1 MDRYDAQTIEQ
12 KWQQVWEQAGAHR
25 VANPEPGEPQQ
36 APKSYVLE
44 MLPYPSGTLHM
55 GHMLVYT
62 IGDVVTRFRARNGMR
77 VLHPQGFDSF
87 GLPAENAAI
96 KEGVHPRVST
106 ERNIAAITRS
116 YRRVGW
122 AYDWDRLL
130 STHDPE
136 YYRWQQWQ
144 FLRFL
149 ERGLA
154 YRKGAPVKWCPNDQ
168 TVLANEQVL
177 PDGTCERCGAE
188 VESRLMEQWF
198 FRITDYAQALLDDL
212 ETVDWPE
219 SIKARQRNWIGR
231 SEGAE
236 IMFRIEELD
245 EDLPVFTTRPDT
257 LYGATFFVLAPE
269 HGLVERIDSD
279 EVRDYVRRAG
289 AKKTAERAA
298 ATEKTGV
305 FTGLHAVNP
314 VNGELLP
321 VYVADYVLTD
331 YGTGAIMAV
340 PAHDQRDFDF
350 ASAFGLPVRQVVR
363 PPDEEDQGGARQAGG
378 VHQHST
384 ARAHVEHTA
393 GETLVNS
400 AEFDGL
406 PAPEGGRRIV
416 EKLAAEGRGRFT
428 INYRLRD
435 WGWSRQRYWGCPI
448 PVVYCGECGI
458 VPVPDDELPVV
469 LPEIEDF
476 KPKGE
481 PPLAQAEEWVN
492 VPCPRCSGPAK
503 RETETMDTFVDS
515 SWYFL
520 RYCDP
525 RNDTAPFDRAPVD
538 YWNPVDLYIG
548 GVDHATMHM
557 IYARFWVKVLNDLG
571 MLGFR
576 EPFAQFFSNGWV
588 TLGKAKMSKRAG
600 NIVGPDEFLDEFGA
614 DACRLNILFLGPA
627 NEDMEWTQSSIE
639 AMSRFVRR
647 LWNVVGEVAQR
658 APFGEPEG
666 GALARKAHATIAKVT
681 DDIGRRFAFNT
692 AIAAVM
698 ELVNELSKDR
708 AGRDSRFAAE
718 TAVSLIQP
726 YAPHVTEELWARLGH
741 TRLWEAPWPKADLAM
756 LEVDTVE
763 VVVQVNGKIRDRLQ
777 VSPELGE
784 DELVGLAR
792 ASEKVQAFLGGG
804 EPRKTIVV
812 PGKLVN
818 FVT

>member
-1 MDRYDAQTIEQ
+1 MERYEAKTIEA
-12 KWQQVWEQAGAHR
+12 KWQRVWEEAGAYR
-25 VANPEPGEPQQ
+25 VSNAPAE
-36 APKSYVLE
+36 PKSYVLE
-44 MLPYPSGTLHM
+44 MLPYQSGTLHM

-62 IGDVVTRFRARNGMR
+62 IGDVVTRFRSRNGMH
-77 VLHPQGFDSF
+77 VLHPQGFDAF

-96 KEGVHPRVST
+96 REGAHPRTST
-106 ERNIAAITRS
+106 ERNIANIRRS
-116 YRRVGW
+116 MKRIGW
-122 AYDWDRLL
+122 AIDWSREL
-130 STHDPE
+130 STHEPE

-177 PDGTCERCGAE
+177 PDGRCERCGTE
-188 VESRLMEQWF
+188 VVSRVMEQWF
-198 FRITDYAQALLDDL
+198 FHITDYADALLDDL

-236 IMFRIEELD
+236 VLFRIEELGVD
-245 EDLPVFTTRPDT
+245 VPVFTTRPDT
-257 LYGATFFVLAPE
+257 LFGATFFVLAPE
-269 HGLVERIDSD
+269 HELVARVESE
-279 EVRDYVRRAG
+279 EVQEYARRTA
-289 AKKTAERAA
+289 AKKTEERAA

-305 FTGLHAVNP
+305 FTGLHALNP
-314 VNGELLP
+314 VNGERLP
-321 VYVADYVLTD
+321 VYVADYVLAD

-350 ASAFGLPVRQVVR
+350 AAAFDLPVRQVVL
-363 PPDEEDQGGARQAGG
+363 PPGSEIDETVAY
-378 VHQHST
+378 
-384 ARAHVEHTA
+384 VEHA
-393 GETLVNS
+393 EGEVLANS

-416 EKLAAEGRGRFT
+416 EKLEAKGRGRFAV
-428 INYRLRD
+428 NYRLRD
-435 WGWSRQRYWGCPI
+435 WGFSRQRYWGCPI
-448 PVVYCGECGI
+448 PVVYCDDCGI
-458 VPVPDDELPVV
+458 VPVPEEDLPIL
-469 LPEIEDF
+469 LPDIEDYL
-476 KPKGE
+476 PKGR

-492 VPCPRCSGPAK
+492 VACPRCSGPAR

-520 RYCDP
+520 RYCDAH
-525 RNDTAPFDRAPVD
+525 NDTAPFDRAAVD

-588 TLGKAKMSKRAG
+588 TLGKVKMSKRAG
-600 NIVGPDEFLDEFGA
+600 NIVGPDDFVERYGA

-627 NEDMEWTQSSIE
+627 DQDMEWTESSVE
-639 AMSRFVRR
+639 AMTRFVKR
-647 LWNVVGEVAQR
+647 LWNVVNDVIATAPVGET
-658 APFGEPEG
+658 EG
-666 GALARKAHATIAKVT
+666 GALVRKAHATIAKVT

-692 AIAAVM
+692 GIAAVM

-708 AGRDSRFAAE
+708 GGRDARFAAE
-718 TAVSLIQP
+718 TAVSLAQP
-726 YAPHVTEELWARLGH
+726 YAPHVAEELWERLGH
-741 TRLWEAPWPKADLAM
+741 ERLWEAPWPAADPAM
-756 LEVDTVE
+756 LEVETVE
-763 VVVQVNGKIRDRLQ
+763 VVVQVNGKIRDRLH
-777 VSPELGE
+777 VSPDLAE
-784 DELVGLAR
+784 DELVALAR
-792 ASEKVQAFLGGG
+792 ASERVQSYLDGGDA
-804 EPRKTIVV
+804 RRTIVV